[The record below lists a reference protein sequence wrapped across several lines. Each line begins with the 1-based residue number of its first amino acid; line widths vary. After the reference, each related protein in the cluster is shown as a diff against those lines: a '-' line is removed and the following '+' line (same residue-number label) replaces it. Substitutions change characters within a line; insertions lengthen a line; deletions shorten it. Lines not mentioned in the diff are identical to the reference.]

1 MNKERNHEITK
12 GLRGALQSVRV
23 SEDLKKRTVDRVMA
37 LKKGERSRSRMAAFA
52 AGLARHRRAAAAVLA
67 LVLCGGVLWSSV
79 GVLAPV
85 ILEGSEG
92 ALQVRAGLRRFESF
106 DALKAQLLK
115 LKAMGGKHAAGFANG
130 SWTADVAENALG
142 SQKSRTV
149 APEQSTAGGAG
160 DDYAKTNVQV
170 QGVDEADIMRTDG
183 RYLYIAS
190 KGRVAVVDTGGD
202 VPVKLSEIALE
213 DGGSIHEFYLLEDR
227 LILITTGG
235 NVRGVARTESG
246 GAAKPGSAGKAEVR
260 PSQDGEAGGGS
271 DGADMAPDARAVP
284 PAPPSKGED
293 EPGIAY
299 ASDTPAA
306 EPGGNASDIGGELTE
321 EEQRKLAQ
329 AKVYDGYRYVQMTG
343 VRVYDIS
350 DPSKPVERREF
361 SIEGSLLSSRITG
374 GRLYLVTNK
383 YLDSYAMGEDTD
395 AADILTNYKDTAVG
409 EDTCLVPAE
418 LITYLPA
425 GQTQNLLSVATI
437 DYMSDAAA
445 NIETVFGSGY
455 ILYMN
460 QTSLYVTS
468 AYYDEKN
475 YESGTL
481 IMKFD
486 VTKDGVAYRCSAVVM
501 GTALNQFSM
510 DEHNGY
516 FRIAV
521 TRDIVSGVKPTGAAE
536 IDIAIDRAIASS
548 SNTENRVYVL
558 DKDLKL
564 TGKLSGI
571 APGERI
577 KSVRFSGDVGYVVT
591 FVQTDPLFV
600 IDLSDPSAP
609 KVRGELKI
617 PGFSQY
623 LHPVGDGL
631 LLGIGQDTEVNEY
644 GAAVTKGI
652 KISLFDVKNPD
663 NPKECNYIVIG
674 GKGSSAVAEYDH
686 RNFVWD
692 AGRKTGMM
700 TAYIAD
706 NYNYRGVQGLV
717 VRVEESAVLLE
728 KALNPYELGYG
739 SQYYYG
745 GYSKLIYIGDR
756 LFLYDGTGLHVYD
769 RKTYTHKYALDL
781 EKGGALSP
789 SAYGEDKVYPE
800 KGDVRNGATTESI
813 AIYD

>member
-1 MNKERNHEITK
+1 MNKERDHDISEA
-12 GLRGALQSVRV
+12 LRGALESVTV
-23 SEDLKKRTVDRVMA
+23 SDDLRQRTVERVTA
-37 LKKGERSRSRMAAFA
+37 LEKGERPRSRMAAFA
-52 AGLARHRRAAAAVLA
+52 AGLAKHRRAVAAVLA
-67 LVLCGGVLWSSV
+67 IVLCGGVLWSSI
-79 GVLAPV
+79 GMLAPV
-85 ILEGSEG
+85 VLEGSEG
-92 ALQVRAGLRRFESF
+92 AVQVRSGLRRFESF

-115 LKAMGGKHAAGFANG
+115 LKKAGDSRKYQMTDFANR
-130 SWTADVAENALG
+130 WTSVIPEVVLDDQVGAAPSTD
-142 SQKSRTV
+142 KST
-149 APEQSTAGGAG
+149 TG
-160 DDYAKTNVQV
+160 DYAKTNVQV

-190 KGRVAVVDTGGD
+190 KGRIAVVDTEGE
-202 VPVKLSEIALE
+202 VPVKISEIAL
-213 DGGSIHEFYLLEDR
+213 DDSGAIHEFYLLKDR

-235 NVRGVARTESG
+235 NVRGVARTKTGAQTKTDPVTKVEPIQGS
-246 GAAKPGSAGKAEVR
+246 GAA
-260 PSQDGEAGGGS
+260 GGS
-271 DGADMAPDARAVP
+271 DDVGIAPYAKAMPPVP
-284 PAPPSKGED
+284 PSEG
-293 EPGIAY
+293 GGTAY
-299 ASDTPAA
+299 ASDLPT
-306 EPGGNASDIGGELTE
+306 EISGGNASDIGGELTE
-321 EEQRKLAQ
+321 EERRKLEESD
-329 AKVYDGYRYVQMTG
+329 VYVDYRYVQMTG

-350 DPSKPVERREF
+350 DPAKPVEKREF
-361 SIEGSLLSSRITG
+361 SIEGSLLSSRITN

-383 YLDSYAMGEDTD
+383 YLDTYSIGEDTD
-395 AADILTNYKDTAVG
+395 AADILTNYRDTAVSR
-409 EDTCLVPAE
+409 DTCLVPAE
-418 LITYLPA
+418 SITYLPA

-468 AYYDEKN
+468 AYYDEKT
-475 YESGTL
+475 YENGTL

-521 TRDIVSGVKPTGAAE
+521 TRDIVSGVKASGAAE
-536 IDIAIDRAIASS
+536 IDIAMDRAVASG
-548 SNTENRVYVL
+548 NTENRIYVL
-558 DKDLKL
+558 DEDLKL
-564 TGKLSGI
+564 TGRLSGI

-577 KSVRFSGDVGYVVT
+577 KSVRFSGDTGYVVT

-652 KISLFDVKNPD
+652 KISLFDVKDSD
-663 NPKECNYIVIG
+663 NPKECNHIVIG
-674 GKGSSAVAEYDH
+674 GRGSSAMAEYDH

-692 AGRKTGMM
+692 DGRKVGLM
-700 TAYIAD
+700 TAYITD
-706 NYNYRGVQGLV
+706 NYNYRGVLGLV
-717 VRVEESAVLLE
+717 VKVEDNAVSLE

-739 SQYYYG
+739 SQYDYS

-756 LFLYDGTGLHVYD
+756 LFFYDGMALHVYD
-769 RKTYTHKYALDL
+769 RQTYTHKYALDL
-781 EKGGALSP
+781 EKGGALSK
-789 SAYGEDKVYPE
+789 SAYDGGTVYPE
-800 KGDVRNGATTESI
+800 KGGVRNGATTP
-813 AIYD
+813 IYD